1 MKYSAV
7 LFDLDGTLTDPV
19 QGICGSVR
27 YALEKAGRPVGPI
40 ESYHKYIGPPLLR
53 SFEVYAN
60 ATPEEAQEL
69 LGLLIIELVDQ
80 VGCIV
85 RVHHGQHR
93 RCVRVGQALEHLGH
107 KLVIIE
113 LRDGLGGLGGVELC
127 KYLRTQARVEL
138 LDNVS
143 NIGRVQLTERLV
155 RHRKLNVLS

>member
-1 MKYSAV
+1 MKYSTV

-69 LGLLIIELVDQ
+69 LGYYRIE
-80 VGCIV
+80 
-85 RVHHGQHR
+85 
-93 RCVRVGQALEHLGH
+93 
-107 KLVIIE
+107 
-113 LRDGLGGLGGVELC
+113 
-127 KYLRTQARVEL
+127 
-138 LDNVS
+138 
-143 NIGRVQLTERLV
+143 
-155 RHRKLNVLS
+155 NVLRLWAGLKTRYIRAFRSCCVI